1 MEIFSHWKDGKE
13 LDDDATIST
22 TRPKKK
28 LPRSWKN
35 LPRFLENLPRSWKK
49 LQRFSENLLRFW
61 GGKYPLFF
69 TFHQSLSKGDEC
81 SHINSRDN
89 PIPIA

>member
-1 MEIFSHWKDGKE
+1 MEIFSHWKDGKK

-22 TRPKKK
+22 TRPKKIPHILEK
-28 LPRSWKN
+28 NSHVFWKI
-35 LPRFLENLPRSWKK
+35 SHV
-49 LQRFSENLLRFW
+49 FW
-61 GGKYPLFF
+61 RKVPSVF
-69 TFHQSLSKGDEC
+69 TFYQSLSKGDEC